1 MIYADDALISADW
14 PKVGI
19 EQANGEQMTPS
30 EHRFNFDKPSYTR
43 TQGLG
48 DSPTACADG
57 TGLEGRRGCDPELV
71 EDPPPIRAGDF
82 LAADTDYARQSAGS
96 SARSGILLKRG
107 NAARAA
113 EERRV
118 RRQRTR
124 RIAKR
129 RGERCT
135 FRVRCERKTQ
145 SMADDDWTRKRCAR
159 C

>member
-14 PKVGI
+14 PKPGI
-19 EQANGEQMTPS
+19 DQANGEQMTPS
-30 EHRFNFDKPSYTR
+30 ERRFNFDKPSYTR

-48 DSPTACADG
+48 DSPTACVDG

-71 EDPPPIRAGDF
+71 EDPPTRAGDF

-96 SARSGILLKRG
+96 SAQSGILQMRG

-124 RIAKR
+124 RL
-129 RGERCT
+129 RGNVVPSE
-135 FRVRCERKTQ
+135 
-145 SMADDDWTRKRCAR
+145 
-159 C
+159 